1 MKRGQQLG
9 ILIVTVVAL
18 SFLVMVWAPELWPFW
33 HVRTQ
38 IFDFFVTP
46 QGMGVRAGLLF
57 VIGIAQVVVLFWA
70 ARRADSKGAR
80 TSALVLAVMT
90 LVGLLLLALAAWTR
104 MENGTILLLLFG
116 WLALILFGCVVVALA
131 GAMQAFTEKNDDER
145 ED

>member
-104 MENGTILLLLFG
+104 MENGTILLLFFG

-145 ED
+145 

>member
-18 SFLVMVWAPELWPFW
+18 SFLVMVWAPELWLFW
-33 HVRTQ
+33 QVRAHL
-38 IFDFFVTP
+38 FDFFATP

-145 ED
+145 

>member
-57 VIGIAQVVVLFWA
+57 VIGIAQVIVLFWA

-145 ED
+145 

>member
-33 HVRTQ
+33 HIRTQ

-46 QGMGVRAGLLF
+46 QGMAVSAGLLF
-57 VIGIAQVVVLFWA
+57 VIGIAQVLVLFWA
-70 ARRADSKGAR
+70 ARRARSKSDRR
-80 TSALVLAVMT
+80 TALVNAVVT
-90 LVGLLLLALAAWTR
+90 LVALVLLALAAWTR

-131 GAMQAFTEKNDDER
+131 GAMQAFTENNDDER
-145 ED
+145 

>member
-104 MENGTILLLLFG
+104 MENGPILLLLFG

-145 ED
+145 

>member
-33 HVRTQ
+33 HIRTQ
-38 IFDFFVTP
+38 VFDFFVTP
-46 QGMGVRAGLLF
+46 QGMAVSAGLLF

-145 ED
+145 

>member
-33 HVRTQ
+33 HIRTQ
-38 IFDFFVTP
+38 VFDFFVTP
-46 QGMGVRAGLLF
+46 QGMAVSAGLLF
-57 VIGIAQVVVLFWA
+57 AIGIAQVIVLIWA
-70 ARRADSKGAR
+70 ARRARSKSDRR
-80 TSALVLAVMT
+80 TALVNAVVT

-104 MENGTILLLLFG
+104 MENGTILLLFFG

-145 ED
+145 

>member
-18 SFLVMVWAPELWPFW
+18 SFLVMVWAPEFWPFW

-90 LVGLLLLALAAWTR
+90 LVALVLLALAAWTR
-104 MENGTILLLLFG
+104 MENGTILMLLFG

-131 GAMQAFTEKNDDER
+131 GAMQAFTENNDDER
-145 ED
+145 

>member
-18 SFLVMVWAPELWPFW
+18 SFLVMVWTPELWPFW

-145 ED
+145 

>member
-1 MKRGQQLG
+1 MKRGQ
-9 ILIVTVVAL
+9 IVSVVVVAVIVL
-18 SFLVMVWAPELWPFW
+18 CFLVMVWAPELWLFW
-33 HVRTQ
+33 SMRTHL
-38 IFDFFVTP
+38 FDFLATP
-46 QGMGVRAGLLF
+46 QGMVAQAGLLF

-145 ED
+145 

>member
-38 IFDFFVTP
+38 IFDFFATP
-46 QGMGVRAGLLF
+46 QGMVAQAGLLF

-70 ARRADSKGAR
+70 ARRARSKSDRR
-80 TSALVLAVMT
+80 TALVNAVVT
-90 LVGLLLLALAAWTR
+90 LVALVLLALAAWTR
-104 MENGTILLLLFG
+104 MENGTILMLLFG

-145 ED
+145 